1 MYWRREFTIL
11 LILTS
16 SELSPSAM
24 GLTNAARS
32 SSNVCSA
39 QRRTPRSSTEE
50 ARWRLISSFSYKLF
64 FLTDPPCFQIRN
76 EKNLLSQLGPIS
88 HRKSLE
94 TKQSKHCG
102 FCIYIFDKSFD
113 QSKSIVRLVRTEKM
127 VLSGLVFAR
136 KIARMIL
143 IQNI

>member
-11 LILTS
+11 LILPS
-16 SELSPSAM
+16 SELSLSDK
-24 GLTNAARS
+24 GLTKTARS
-32 SSNVCSA
+32 SSNVCSE

-64 FLTDPPCFQIRN
+64 FLTDPPCFQNRN

-102 FCIYIFDKSFD
+102 FCIYIFDNSFD

-136 KIARMIL
+136 NIARKNL